1 MKVIHWLL
9 DNIWAAVIIVA
20 VLDQLRKA
28 VFKRKDGTEDAPLP
42 PEEKNFEDPELAER
56 TRKIREE
63 IQRKIA
69 ERARGYPTEEP
80 TLPRD
85 YSQPEPPVVREVVIS
100 EVPSVLRPGASRLEA
115 QRHAEILE
123 EQATLAEKLR
133 EAQLMK
139 AAAVKRAHYEATTA
153 DHSAV
158 ARTLSRATILGDL
171 HDPATLRR
179 AFILREVLG
188 PPVALR

>member
-1 MKVIHWLL
+1 MRVINWLL
-9 DNIWAAVIIVA
+9 ENIWAAVIIVA

-28 VFKRKDGTEDAPLP
+28 VFKKKGGAEDGP
-42 PEEKNFEDPELAER
+42 PPHEERNFEDPELAER

-69 ERARGYPTEEP
+69 ERARGYPTEQP
-80 TLPRD
+80 TVPRD
-85 YSQPEPPVVREVVIS
+85 SQAEPPPVVREVIVP

-123 EQATLAEKLR
+123 EQATLAERLR
-133 EAQLMK
+133 EAELMK
-139 AAAVKRAHYEATTA
+139 AAALKRTRYETATA
-153 DHSAV
+153 DHSAA
-158 ARTLSRATILGDL
+158 ARTLSRSSVLVDL
-171 HDPATLRR
+171 RDPEALRR

>member
-1 MKVIHWLL
+1 MKVINWLL

-20 VLDQLRKA
+20 VLDQMRKA
-28 VFKRKDGTEDAPLP
+28 VFKKKDAAEDSPAAPD
-42 PEEKNFEDPELAER
+42 ETTFEDPELAER

-69 ERARGYPTEEP
+69 ERARGYPTEQP
-80 TLPRD
+80 VPPRD
-85 YSQPEPPVVREVVIS
+85 VQADPPEVREVVVP

-133 EAQLMK
+133 EAELMK
-139 AAAVKRAHYEATTA
+139 ASVLKRTRYEAATA
-153 DHSAV
+153 DHSAA
-158 ARTLSRATILGDL
+158 ARTLSRSSVLDDL
-171 HDPATLRR
+171 RDPDALRR
-179 AFILREVLG
+179 AFILREVL
-188 PPVALR
+188 R

>member
-9 DNIWAAVIIVA
+9 DNVWAAVIIVA

-28 VFKRKDGTEDAPLP
+28 VFKRKDGTEEVP
-42 PEEKNFEDPELAER
+42 PPHEERNFEDPELAER
-56 TRKIREE
+56 TRRIREE

-69 ERARGYPTEEP
+69 ERARGYPTEQP
-80 TLPRD
+80 TVPRD
-85 YSQPEPPVVREVVIS
+85 QPAEPPVVREVVVS

-123 EQATLAEKLR
+123 EQAALAEKLR
-133 EAQLMK
+133 EAKLMK
-139 AAAVKRAHYEATTA
+139 AAAVKRAQYEAATA
-153 DHSAV
+153 DHSAA
-158 ARTLSRATILGDL
+158 ARTLSRSTLLGDL
-171 HDPATLRR
+171 HDPAALRR

>member
-1 MKVIHWLL
+1 MKVINWLL

-20 VLDQLRKA
+20 VLDQMRKA
-28 VFKRKDGTEDAPLP
+28 IFKKKGDADETPSAHEEGT
-42 PEEKNFEDPELAER
+42 FEDPELAER

-69 ERARGYPTEEP
+69 ERARGYPTEQP
-80 TLPRD
+80 VAPQVP
-85 YSQPEPPVVREVVIS
+85 QPEPPVVREVV
-100 EVPSVLRPGASRLEA
+100 VPQQVPASLRPNASRLEA
-115 QRHAEILE
+115 QRYAEILE
-123 EQATLAEKLR
+123 EQATLADKLR

-139 AAAVKRAHYEATTA
+139 AAALKRTRYETATA
-153 DHSAV
+153 DHSAA
-158 ARTLSRATILGDL
+158 ARTLSRSSVLDDL
-171 HDPATLRR
+171 RDPVALRR